1 MIIREYF
8 DDYVK
13 YWPEKWRW
21 SLSNEEGQNELYLR
35 TRARKSNDFRTN
47 CDLRPDFYSIE
58 RDAAQFGYESVEWVD
73 FFGLKWKGEKGVL
86 AYAGAPNYQGS
97 LYYYDPE
104 ERDEEPYISDLY
116 DAYSNQPPED
126 TYTRVEYRGI
136 TRWVDTV
143 HVCDIKYKYIVDNHL
158 FKDTH
163 IELIYEDGEIV
174 RVYGD
179 SGYHNIIAALRRHG
193 KDELVSKVLRDMNE
207 HFIKLRDS
215 ENDGIRAYYP
225 GKTAEEMFLGEG
237 K

>member
-1 MIIREYF
+1 M
-8 DDYVK
+8 
-13 YWPEKWRW
+13 
-21 SLSNEEGQNELYLR
+21 L
-35 TRARKSNDFRTN
+35 T
-47 CDLRPDFYSIE
+47 
-58 RDAAQFGYESVEWVD
+58 
-73 FFGLKWKGEKGVL
+73 
-86 AYAGAPNYQGS
+86 YAGAPNYQGS

-116 DAYSNQPPED
+116 DAYSNQPPKD

-136 TRWVDTV
+136 KRWVDTA
-143 HVCDIKYKYIVDNHL
+143 HVCDIKYKYIVNNHL

-163 IELIYEDGEIV
+163 IELIYEDGEIITI
-174 RVYGD
+174 YGD
-179 SGYHNIIAALRRHG
+179 SGYHDIIAALRRHG

-215 ENDGIRAYYP
+215 ENDDIRAYYP